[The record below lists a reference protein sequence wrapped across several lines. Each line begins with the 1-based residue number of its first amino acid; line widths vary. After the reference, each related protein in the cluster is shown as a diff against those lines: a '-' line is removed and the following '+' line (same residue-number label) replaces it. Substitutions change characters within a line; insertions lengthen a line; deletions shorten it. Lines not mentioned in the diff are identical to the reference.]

1 MIPKGCVTPLTTK
14 IIELS
19 SKGNIMNDLNLNR
32 LFNPDGIAMIGA
44 SGSPG
49 KWGFII
55 FLNILKG
62 NYKGTLYPVN
72 PGRESILG
80 YQCYASV
87 KDIPASLDL
96 AIITTPAAL
105 VPSLIDECGEKG
117 IPYIIV
123 ITSDFSETGPEGE
136 KLEREIVAR
145 ARSYGMRIV
154 GPNTMGI
161 FSSETNL
168 HALMPP
174 VMPLKGPV
182 SMFSQSGNVGVQ
194 MLAWGIDEGVGFEKF
209 VSSGNE
215 GDLNCEDYLRYFS
228 MDDAT
233 RVILAYIEGI
243 DPGVDLLAAAREVSR
258 KKPIIV
264 YKGGRTDTGGKA
276 AASHSGAMAGSSRI
290 FSAAFRQSGMI
301 EVTTG
306 HELMDCAK
314 ALSIY
319 PLPRGNR
326 VGILTRGGGWGVM
339 TADACEEY
347 GLVIPPLPDKL
358 IDKFDKLLP
367 KYWSRGNP
375 VDMVAVIDRDP
386 YRECLDILANWDD
399 VDSIIALGVGG
410 RGELFRYS
418 EEVQGTKE
426 LMEALAMSSQLIE
439 LRVKAQNETIKYIGE
454 LVKSSGKPIIA
465 VSIGSNGT
473 HRSNLG
479 EYEVVSYPTPERAVR
494 ALKRMYEYSRFLHA
508 SP

>member
-1 MIPKGCVTPLTTK
+1 
-14 IIELS
+14 
-19 SKGNIMNDLNLNR
+19 MNELNLDK
-32 LFNPDGIAMIGA
+32 LFNPDSIAMIGA

-55 FLNILKG
+55 MINILKG
-62 NYKGTLYPVN
+62 NYRGTFYPVN

-80 YQCYASV
+80 YKCYASV
-87 KDIPASLDL
+87 KDISEPLDV
-96 AIITTPAAL
+96 AIITTPAKL
-105 VPSLIDECGEKG
+105 VPPLIDECGEKG
-117 IPYIIV
+117 IPYVIV
-123 ITSDFSETGPEGE
+123 ITSDFSETGSEG
-136 KLEREIVAR
+136 KRLEREVVAR

-161 FSSETNL
+161 FSSKSNL

-174 VMPLKGPV
+174 VMPLQGPV

-194 MLAWGIDEGVGFEKF
+194 MLAWGVDEGVGFEKF
-209 VSSGNE
+209 ISSGNE
-215 GDLNCEDYLRYFS
+215 GDLNCEDYLRYFNG
-228 MDDAT
+228 DDAT
-233 RVILAYIEGI
+233 KVVLAYIEGI
-243 DPGVDLLAAAREVSR
+243 DPGVDLLSAAKEVSTR
-258 KKPIIV
+258 KPIIV

-276 AASHSGAMAGSSRI
+276 AASHSGAMAGSSKI
-290 FSAAFRQSGMI
+290 FSAAFRQAGMI

-314 ALSIY
+314 ALSTY

-358 IDKFDKLLP
+358 IDKFDMLLP

-386 YRECLDILANWDD
+386 YRECLDILADWDE
-399 VDSIIALGVGG
+399 VDAIIALGAGG
-410 RGELFRYS
+410 RGHHFNYSKELK
-418 EEVQGTKE
+418 GTKE
-426 LMEALAMSSQLIE
+426 LMEALAMSSHYIE
-439 LRVKAQNETIKYIGE
+439 LRIKAQNETIKYIGE
-454 LVKSSGKPIIA
+454 LVKRSGKPIIA

-473 HRSNLG
+473 HRSNLS
-479 EYEVVSYPTPERAVR
+479 EYQVVSYPTPERAVR
-494 ALKRMYEYSRFLHA
+494 ALKRMYDYRCFLN
-508 SP
+508 SQR